1 MDKQKVHEFL
11 KSHPIGVLSTVD
23 KNNNPHATTIYVVV
37 EEDLKLKFLSKRETH
52 KIQNIE
58 HNNHIVLVVFDAKTQ
73 TNLQVIGTVEDISD
87 DEKKAGQVF
96 KEVLEITRQTSQAD
110 VPPVSKLF
118 AGNYVAYEIKP
129 KQIHYST
136 YQLHKSPSLESEF
149 INLEF

>member
-1 MDKQKVHEFL
+1 MDKQKVYKFL

-23 KNNNPHATTIYVVV
+23 SSHNPHATTIYVVV
-37 EEDLKLKFLSKRETH
+37 EEDLRLKFLSKRDTQ

-58 HNNHIVLVVFDAKTQ
+58 SNNHVVLVVFEAKTQ
-73 TNLQVIGTVEDISD
+73 TNVQIIGAVEDISG
-87 DEKKAGQVF
+87 DEKRAGDVF

-110 VPPVSKLF
+110 VPPISKLF

-129 KQIHYST
+129 KRIHYST